1 MPPWVTLTTPTKEP
15 VHINSDQVERVRHA
29 TYPEA
34 PRGAFATLDLQS
46 GRVQHVTETREQ
58 VMALFAGL
66 PIHGD

>member
-1 MPPWVTLTTPTKEP
+1 MPWVTLTTPNEDY

-29 TYPEA
+29 PNAES
-34 PRGAFATLDLQS
+34 PVGAFATLDLQS
-46 GRVQHVTETREQ
+46 GKTQHVAETREQ